1 MQYKDFKDGIRLS
14 RLGLGN
20 MRLPVIDGDQGKI
33 DYEKAQAIVDACY
46 EGGVNYFDTAFNY
59 HNGTSEIFVGKAL
72 SKYPRDSYYVATK
85 YNYMANPD
93 PVDEFTK
100 QLEKL
105 QMDHVDFYLL
115 HGLRDEMID
124 TMVNIGA
131 IDYFKKQKAEGKIR
145 YFGFSYHG
153 TVAGLERLLT
163 LNDWDFVQI
172 QLNYYDWFLETA
184 KAQYD
189 LLTEHNIPVVV
200 MEPAHGG
207 MLANLSEP
215 AAEKVRAVSPDG
227 SLASFAMRFV
237 QSLPNVQVVLSGM
250 SELSQVLDNVKT
262 FSDAVPFSE
271 EECKA
276 AEETAKTQ
284 KETVTLPCTACH
296 YCCPDCPKQ
305 LDIPELLSAYN
316 AFRIGGP
323 FSLMRLLQLPEEKQP
338 GACIGCGS
346 CTRHCPQEIDVPSA
360 MKEMAE
366 ILEKMKNR

>member
-124 TMVNIGA
+124 V
-131 IDYFKKQKAEGKIR
+131 
-145 YFGFSYHG
+145 
-153 TVAGLERLLT
+153 
-163 LNDWDFVQI
+163 W
-172 QLNYYDWFLETA
+172 
-184 KAQYD
+184 
-189 LLTEHNIPVVV
+189 
-200 MEPAHGG
+200 
-207 MLANLSEP
+207 
-215 AAEKVRAVSPDG
+215 
-227 SLASFAMRFV
+227 
-237 QSLPNVQVVLSGM
+237 
-250 SELSQVLDNVKT
+250 
-262 FSDAVPFSE
+262 
-271 EECKA
+271 
-276 AEETAKTQ
+276 
-284 KETVTLPCTACH
+284 
-296 YCCPDCPKQ
+296 
-305 LDIPELLSAYN
+305 YN
-316 AFRIGGP
+316 
-323 FSLMRLLQLPEEKQP
+323 
-338 GACIGCGS
+338 
-346 CTRHCPQEIDVPSA
+346 T
-360 MKEMAE
+360 
-366 ILEKMKNR
+366 N